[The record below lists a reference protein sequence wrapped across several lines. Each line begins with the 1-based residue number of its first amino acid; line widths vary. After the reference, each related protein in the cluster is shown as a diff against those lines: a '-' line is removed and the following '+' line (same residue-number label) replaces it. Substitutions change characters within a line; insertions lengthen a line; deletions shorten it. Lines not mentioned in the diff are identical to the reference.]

1 MYGKKQK
8 TRAMEYSLT
17 RDLALCSA
25 MPDSAAPGT
34 AHWAPLSL
42 RSPRQEY
49 WSRVPF
55 PTAGDLLHP
64 EIEPA
69 SLVSPASAG
78 RYFTTQFSS
87 VVQSCPT
94 LCDPM
99 NCIPWNSPGQNPFL
113 NPGPPWFSLPGPF
126 SASISVSDAS
136 SVPPICSVSWL
147 PGRLP

>member
-8 TRAMEYSLT
+8 TRAVEYSLT
-17 RDLALCSA
+17 HDLALCSA

-34 AHWAPLSL
+34 AHQAPLSL

-69 SLVSPASAG
+69 SLVSPALAG

-87 VVQSCPT
+87 VQS
-94 LCDPM
+94 LSRVRLFADPM
-99 NCIPWNSPGQNPFL
+99 NCSTPG
-113 NPGPPWFSLPGPF
+113 LP
-126 SASISVSDAS
+126 VHHK
-136 SVPPICSVSWL
+136 L
-147 PGRLP
+147 PESTQTHVH